1 MTLRRRA
8 DTRRLVALVVAMV
21 VALGAALGATH
32 AAPPLA
38 AREGG
43 WTAPPPEQRWPTDPS
58 AGVYYEVFVRSFAD
72 TSGDGIGDL
81 RGLTSRLDHVVSLGA
96 TGVWLMPIHPS
107 PTYHGYDVTDYRA
120 INPDYGSMA
129 DFLVFVDAAHSRG
142 LRVVLDLVVNHT
154 SSAHPWFQR
163 AVAGDPE
170 YRAMYVWSDERL
182 PWRGTGG
189 GPAWHA
195 AGDGTYYLG
204 LFEGG
209 MPDLNYR
216 NPAVTEAMLDIAA
229 FWLDL
234 GVDGFRVDA
243 IQHVIESDDGVI
255 ANTPENLAWVRDFNA
270 ALRARHPGAFI
281 VGETWTSTPAIAGYH
296 RDAGLDMSFNYPLW
310 RELNAAVQSRS
321 AIGLRAQLQQD
332 EDAYPAGAWRGT
344 FLANHDHTRPATA
357 LSPLRRD
364 SARIRLAAALLL
376 TLPGTPFLY
385 YGEEIGLPNGPSEID
400 PDKRTPMRWSAD
412 ESGGFSAAPPWRAPS
427 TTDPTISVAA
437 QRADPDSLLQWY
449 VRLVALRSASDALAD
464 GDLQV
469 VEGLPSS
476 LLAVWRSYEGERVL
490 VVANLGAGAATVDA
504 GTLGLPAGG
513 FEDLLGGEG
522 GSGDVALDGTSLRVL
537 RPLPR

>member
-1 MTLRRRA
+1 MISSRSSEGRRRL
-8 DTRRLVALVVAMV
+8 TFALVLFVSLA
-21 VALGAALGATH
+21 AAFGAGH

-38 AREGG
+38 ALEGA
-43 WTAPPPEQRWPTDPS
+43 WTAAPPAQRWPSDPS

-72 TSGDGIGDL
+72 ASGDGIGDL
-81 RGLTSRLDHVVSLGA
+81 RGLTSRLDHVAALGA

-209 MPDLNYR
+209 MPDLNHR
-216 NPAVTEAMLDIAA
+216 NPAVTQAMLDAAA

-243 IQHVIESDDGVI
+243 IQHVIESEDGVI
-255 ANTPENLAWVRDFNA
+255 ANAPENLAWVRDFNA

-281 VGETWTSTPAIAGYH
+281 VGETWTSTPAIAAYH
-296 RDAGLDMSFNYPLW
+296 RDAALDMSFNYPLW
-310 RELNAAVQSRS
+310 RELLAAVQSRS

-344 FLANHDHTRPATA
+344 FLANHDHTRPATS

-364 SARIRLAAALLL
+364 DARIRLAAALLL

-400 PDKRTPMRWSAD
+400 PDKRTPMRWNAD
-412 ESGGFSAAPPWRAPS
+412 ESGGFSVATPWRAPS
-427 TTDPTISVAA
+427 TTDPAISVAA
-437 QRADPDSLLQWY
+437 QRADPDSLLHWY
-449 VRLVALRSASDALAD
+449 ERLIALRSASPALGG
-464 GDLQV
+464 GDLEV
-469 VEGLPSS
+469 VGGLASS
-476 LLAVWRSYEGERVL
+476 VLAFWRSSGSERVL
-490 VVANLGAGAATVDA
+490 VVANLGAGATRVDA
-504 GTLGLPAGG
+504 NALGLRASG
-513 FEDLLGGEG
+513 FEDLLGGERDG
-522 GSGDVALDGTSLRVL
+522 GDVAIDGTSLRVL
-537 RPLPR
+537 RPLAR

>member
-1 MTLRRRA
+1 MPSYLRDARCVVTFA
-8 DTRRLVALVVAMV
+8 LALVVS
-21 VALGAALGATH
+21 LGAAFGTVH

-38 AREGG
+38 AHDGA
-43 WTAPPPEQRWPTDPS
+43 WTSAPPAQRWSTDPS
-58 AGVYYEVFVRSFAD
+58 VGVYYEVFVRSFAD
-72 TSGDGIGDL
+72 ASGDGIGDV
-81 RGLTSRLDHVVSLGA
+81 RGLTSRLDHIVSLGA

-129 DFLVFVDAAHSRG
+129 DFLVFLDAAHARG
-142 LRVVLDLVVNHT
+142 LRVVLDLVVNHS

-163 AVAGDPE
+163 ALAGDPE

-182 PWRGTGG
+182 DWRGTGG

-195 AGDGTYYLG
+195 AGDGTFYLG

-209 MPDLNYR
+209 MPDLNHR
-216 NPAVTEAMLDIAA
+216 NPAVTAAMLDVAA

-243 IQHVIESDDGVI
+243 IQHVIESEDGVI

-281 VGETWTSTPAIAGYH
+281 VGETWTSTPAIAAYH

-332 EDAYPAGAWRGT
+332 EDAYPPLAWRGT
-344 FLANHDHTRPATA
+344 FLANHDHIRPATA

-376 TLPGTPFLY
+376 TMPGTPFLY
-385 YGEEIGLPNGPSEID
+385 YGEEIGMPNGPSDID

-412 ESGGFSAAPPWRAPS
+412 ASGGFSQAPPWRAPS
-427 TTDPTISVAA
+427 TTDPSISVAA

-449 VRLVALRSASDALAD
+449 TRLVALRASSPALAD
-464 GDLQV
+464 GALEV
-469 VEGLPSS
+469 VDGLGSS
-476 LLAVWRSYEGERVL
+476 VLAFWRSLDGERVL
-490 VVANLGAGAATVDA
+490 VVANLGASATAIAA
-504 GTLGLPAGG
+504 GTLGLAESGY
-513 FEDLLGGEG
+513 EDLLGGGPGNGE
-522 GSGDVALDGTSLRVL
+522 VAVDGTSLRVL
-537 RPLPR
+537 RALPR